1 MKHRSSLAVLW
12 NFFQINKNISFTLK
26 LYEAAAQNQ
35 VNINDSNSK
44 VSEYKEMLVTKSLG
58 FLDCFFFLSYKLFN
72 PLIEIVYL
80 EKSICLFIS
89 TSSQAI

>member
-58 FLDCFFFLSYKLFN
+58 FLFFWATSYLT
-72 PLIEIVYL
+72 PSLRLPI
-80 EKSICLFIS
+80 
-89 TSSQAI
+89 